1 MQSLKGKLLIASSR
15 LMDPNFLQTVILLL
29 QHDENGAM
37 GVILNRALS
46 ITVKQACE
54 PVLDLECAIDA
65 PLHAGG
71 PCEGPLMA
79 LHTYREA
86 AENEIVPGVFFA
98 MEREKMEELLRES
111 PTPVKFIAN
120 YSGWGAGQLEAEIEE
135 GSWLVV
141 DASKSSI
148 FADHDNLWS
157 KLTSHVTLGQW
168 VRPDLV
174 PDDASL
180 N

>member
-1 MQSLKGKLLIASSR
+1 MESLKGKLLIASAR
-15 LMDPNFLQTVILLL
+15 LLDPNFLQTVILLL

-46 ITVKQACE
+46 ITVKEACE
-54 PVLDLECAIDA
+54 PVTDLECAIEA

-71 PCEGPLMA
+71 PCDGPLMA

-86 AENEIVPGVFFA
+86 AENEVLPGVFFA
-98 MEREKMEELLRES
+98 MERSKMEELLRES

-120 YSGWGAGQLEAEIEE
+120 YSGWGSGQLEAEIEE
-135 GSWLVV
+135 GSWLTL
-141 DASKSSI
+141 DASKSTI
-148 FADHDNLWS
+148 FAPGDDLWA
-157 KLTSHVTLGQW
+157 KLTSHATLSHW
-168 VRPDLV
+168 VRPELM
-174 PDDASL
+174 PDDPSL